1 MNELIWELLNKAAYF
16 TGAYPSG
23 KNNSWETQVN
33 FLNEFAQLIVEEC
46 LEQGSILAK
55 HYIDTH
61 PEQEQVILL
70 DSIADYSAEI
80 KKHFGVES

>member
-1 MNELIWELLNKAAYF
+1 VNELIWELLNKAAYS

-23 KNNSWETQVN
+23 QNNSWETQVN
-33 FLNEFAQLIVEEC
+33 FLNKFAQLIVEEC

-61 PEQEQVILL
+61 REQEQVMLL
-70 DSIADYSAEI
+70 ASIADYSAEI